1 MKNGVFYIPI
11 KNEVF
16 EKKSQGMKSLA
27 EFETE
32 SQGLSPLSEIERN
45 GVRKWEWLI
54 AKERH
59 QL

>member
-1 MKNGVFYIPI
+1 
-11 KNEVF
+11 
-16 EKKSQGMKSLA
+16 MKSLA

-32 SQGLSPLSEIERN
+32 SQGLRYSEFETESQGLRFLFERN